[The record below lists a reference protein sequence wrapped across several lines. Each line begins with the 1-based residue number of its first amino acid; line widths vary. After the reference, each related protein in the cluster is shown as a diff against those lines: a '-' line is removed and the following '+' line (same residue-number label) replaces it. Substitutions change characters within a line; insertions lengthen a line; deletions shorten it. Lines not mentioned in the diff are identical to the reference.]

1 MTREPQAVARSGSS
15 FSLGD
20 MLNCVVLSVEDD
32 LLRVT
37 VRGDPPTGALLAC
50 FREAF
55 DTAALTTRRP
65 TLVDLTDFNGRIDW
79 ASVRQVGAITP
90 WRKHGGQGS
99 RVAYVTESLWFTALL
114 KLVQELYP
122 TTQHRQF
129 DDVAS
134 ATAWLATVALG
145 RQ

>member
-1 MTREPQAVARSGSS
+1 MADDSEAVTRSGSS

-20 MLNCVVLSVEDD
+20 AQNSIALSIEDD
-32 LLRVT
+32 LLRIT

-65 TLVDLTDFNGRIDW
+65 TLVDLSAFNGRIDW
-79 ASVRQVGAITP
+79 TSVRQVGSIAP
-90 WRKHGGQGS
+90 WSKQDGQGS
-99 RVAYVTESLWFTALL
+99 RVAYVTDSLWFTALL
-114 KLVQELYP
+114 KLVKELYP
-122 TTQHRQF
+122 ETQHRQF
-129 DDVAS
+129 DDVAG
-134 ATAWLATVALG
+134 ATAWLATAPAL